1 MSNPEHVKI
10 VRQGTEA
17 LTQWQSENPDVLL
30 DLSGANLG
38 GAELGEANLHEA
50 NLSEA
55 NLFHTNL
62 KKANLSKADLSKANL
77 FHADL
82 SESNLRYA
90 NLNEANL
97 HDANLSQANLLSADL
112 SKASMFNAD
121 FNDAN
126 CINVN
131 LKQANLKMAIFKMA
145 ILRDANLSQ
154 ANMSKADLS
163 WCDLSGADLSKAD
176 LNTADLS
183 NADLSWCKMS
193 GSKLNETDLTGAIL
207 NAADLSLAL
216 LQGTNLESTEL
227 TNVIV
232 DSRTYFSGCKYNKKS
247 DATGT
252 ALRTARFNPITDLS
266 YLEWNM
272 RRHMWET
279 KYQEMPTMKKWAVQ
293 AFWWSSDYGNSTQR
307 ILACIVGF
315 ALLFAMI
322 YSSSIVLDDYIITS
336 ELPFVELPDK
346 LVSASIFMRIYS
358 CLYFSCVTMTT
369 LGFGD
374 IHANPLSVTGQ
385 ALVMLEVLIGYI
397 LLGSLITRLSVSF
410 TSVE

>member
-1 MSNPEHVKI
+1 MSNPEHVEI

-17 LTQWQSENPDVLL
+17 LAKWRSENPETIL

-38 GAELGEANLHEA
+38 GVELGEANLHGA
-50 NLSEA
+50 NLCEA

-62 KKANLSKADLSKANL
+62 KKANLSKTDLSKANL

-82 SESNLRYA
+82 SEANLRYA
-90 NLNEANL
+90 SLIEANL
-97 HDANLSQANLLSADL
+97 HDAQLGQANLLSADL
-112 SKASMFNAD
+112 SKAQMFNAE
-121 FNDAN
+121 FVDAN
-126 CINVN
+126 LLNVN
-131 LKQANLKMAIFKMA
+131 LSQANMKMAIFKMA
-145 ILRDANLSQ
+145 ILREANLTE
-154 ANMSKADLS
+154 ANLSKADLS
-163 WCDLSGADLSKAD
+163 WCDLSGSNLTKAD
-176 LNTADLS
+176 LNSANLS
-183 NADLSWCKMS
+183 DADLSWCNMT
-193 GSKLNETDLTGAIL
+193 GAKLNETNFTGATL

-216 LQGTNLESTEL
+216 LQGTVLESVEL

-232 DSRTYFSGCKYNKKS
+232 DARTYFSGCKFNKKS

-272 RRHMWET
+272 RRQMWEK
-279 KYQEMPTMKKWAVQ
+279 KYQEMPVVKRWAIQ
-293 AFWWSSDYGNSTQR
+293 AFWWTSDYGNSTQR
-307 ILACIVGF
+307 ILTCIVGF
-315 ALLFAMI
+315 AFLFAMI
-322 YSSSIVLDDYIITS
+322 YSSSILLDDYIISS
-336 ELPFVELPDK
+336 EFPFVELPNK
-346 LVSASIFMRIYS
+346 LVGASIFMRMYS